1 MAKET
6 GYLWRC
12 EYANCHHAWMAQT
25 ETPPRRCAKCKKCNW
40 HKTITLQE
48 TIRLTN
54 WREQMMAEAKPFI
67 SEQIK
72 AGIAQ
77 AILDAKKRKG
87 EYVAEAVPIPAIGN
101 AWSIAGGRCDY
112 SQPDHEMQV
121 MAHCGK
127 MAGHKYSHGAWIMGK
142 PLDP

>member
-12 EYANCHHAWMAQT
+12 EYPNCRHTWMVQT
-25 ETPPRRCAKCKKCNW
+25 EDPPRRCAKCRKCNW

-54 WREQMMAEAKPFI
+54 WRQQMMDDAKPYI

-72 AGIAQ
+72 VGIAQ

-87 EYVAEAVPIPAIGN
+87 EYVAEANPVSAPNMAHATVGLCIH
-101 AWSIAGGRCDY
+101 
-112 SQPDHEMQV
+112 SQPDYETNF

-127 MAGHKYSHGAWIMGK
+127 MAGHKHNHGAWIQGA